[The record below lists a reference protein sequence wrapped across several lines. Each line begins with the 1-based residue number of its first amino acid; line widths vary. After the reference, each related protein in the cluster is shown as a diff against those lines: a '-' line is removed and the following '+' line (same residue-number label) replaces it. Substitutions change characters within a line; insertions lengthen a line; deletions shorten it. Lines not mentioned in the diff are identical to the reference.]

1 MWNSLPSRIR
11 THEDVSAATGPRPSS
26 HREQIVDDDELL
38 RVSPAAAATLVRQLG
53 VSILHAV
60 RRVFGANH
68 PELEDIAQDATI
80 AVLRALPRFRGE
92 SSMDRFAYRVALLTA
107 LSERRRRRARDVLA
121 PTDSRSVDELSRSSA
136 EDPHVESLRQQRREV
151 ILQLLDELSEPL
163 AQALA
168 LHYLLGYTVE
178 EIAASLSLSPHT
190 VWSRLRL
197 GKNALRRK
205 LERRSRLLE
214 TVRSPD

>member
-1 MWNSLPSRIR
+1 
-11 THEDVSAATGPRPSS
+11 
-26 HREQIVDDDELL
+26 
-38 RVSPAAAATLVRQLG
+38 
-53 VSILHAV
+53 
-60 RRVFGANH
+60 
-68 PELEDIAQDATI
+68 
-80 AVLRALPRFRGE
+80 
-92 SSMDRFAYRVALLTA
+92 
-107 LSERRRRRARDVLA
+107 
-121 PTDSRSVDELSRSSA
+121 
-136 EDPHVESLRQQRREV
+136 V